1 MTDALSLRSQGEST
15 GAWMC
20 SAEPRCQL
28 RDVVGTCGCHGARVD
43 SSSCL
48 SNCLQ
53 QERAALWE
61 QARVSHEVQAGV
73 VPGSAVRERQ
83 VPAELGMSSLFSGLM
98 GSPCPHS

>member
-1 MTDALSLRSQGEST
+1 MTDALSLRTQVDST

-28 RDVVGTCGCHGARVD
+28 RDVVGTCGCHGARVG

-48 SNCLQ
+48 SDCLR

-61 QARVSHEVQAGV
+61 QARVSREVQAGAG
-73 VPGSAVRERQ
+73 PELTVRELQ
-83 VPAELGMSSLFSGLM
+83 VPVELGMSSLVSALM
-98 GSPCPHS
+98 GSPRAHA